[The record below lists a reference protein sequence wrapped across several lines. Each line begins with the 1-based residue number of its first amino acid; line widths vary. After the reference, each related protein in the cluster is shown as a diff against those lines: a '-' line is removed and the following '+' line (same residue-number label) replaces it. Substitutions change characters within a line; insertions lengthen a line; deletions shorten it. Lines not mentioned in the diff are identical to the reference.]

1 MNDKEFRALRAIAN
15 VLRVSDQRTKFI
27 PLGQGID
34 RFKQDAFLAYTM
46 HQKPFCPPAIKFKTW
61 THNGNPLTD
70 RYLGMESGSKLA
82 LFSHQLRTVIIAA
95 FGQQDFGDNPLL
107 EVMPNGWQRAIRVG
121 SA

>member
-1 MNDKEFRALRAIAN
+1 MTDKEFRSLRAIAS
-15 VLRVSDQRTKFI
+15 VLKISDQRTKFI

-34 RFKQDAFLAYTM
+34 RFKQDAYLSYTM

-61 THNGNPLTD
+61 TQNGHPLPD
-70 RYLGMESGSKLA
+70 RYLGMESAIKLA
-82 LFSHQLRTVIIAA
+82 PFSPQLRTVLIAA